1 MLDQEQHL
9 HTTVL
14 ISPRLVREVDT
25 SGDPCRMTNAT
36 HRYTL
41 WRIHNGRL
49 QGEVY
54 ESFLYLHVA
63 YNCAERNPY
72 GTPISLPIHSPFH
85 VFSSSQDDPMAI
97 PDSPRRRAWSRSY
110 DNHRAAPSLNVV
122 RVKSES
128 PELSMS
134 IHEYPS
140 SQPPQ
145 EHATVVSLTPNSS
158 QISLSQAHQMPA
170 KNAISQT
177 LPDSENSLQA
187 RRPSPLTGS
196 SITHPSWNR
205 GYHILRSVAQ
215 QRPSQTDPIE
225 TDDSLLQ
232 EQMPRDRLAKDHL
245 GPSLP
250 VTAITLDRAQVL
262 SPNNSTSD
270 PRNVKSTE
278 LGNSSNMRNEQLLA
292 PRIQSLGPSATHGAA
307 TSRPPLSTSALD
319 LQGHLPTLTA
329 PREDSPGQSVQ
340 VPLLESSDPRNSQD
354 LYLDIG
360 STPINDM
367 SASKAFA
374 TEHYPRDFQPK
385 TTTDFSATEAASSVQ
400 TPPVRTSILDQTSHV
415 DENPTPQLQTVE
427 VPVYISQTS
436 GDTELSRKNQLKST
450 PGPSAKS
457 TTVADAGAQF
467 GQELMASVDPSKKK
481 GDDAKLK
488 KAEQATRED
497 QHISHIEVAPS
508 KGGENTVQ
516 EENIAG
522 CTTVSGG
529 GTGQKQAR
537 PAVVDTPKKTSRATK
552 EAVSVG
558 GSDCKAPQESSV
570 SKTEISGRKTTPSSE
585 HVEGDRGTSRIEIGK
600 VITKTDRSAEEKRK
614 AEDKAKREADAVA
627 QFLAKEEKKRGSKR
641 KQSES
646 NLVLQLSETPASVQG
661 ARQTSST
668 GIQYSSSPNVGNESL
683 GKRSMTPLFPS
694 TGPSLVRPTK
704 SALRKSQSSTPR
716 SVSFND
722 DPIVPLGPLETAASK
737 WVEPKVESRKGAS
750 GTVKGSIATSK
761 KAIAKPISSQVEVG
775 QATPIKKGLKTSGA
789 KLGPQAGKQNTSAVA
804 TGLPKP
810 KTQTTLTVTRD
821 VKLKGRADGP
831 PKSPTPAMEKEEE
844 RASESGISASTF
856 YSDEENLPRGAKA
869 GPSKKRKLTY
879 SMKSAASSL
888 DIGSEE
894 KQPPHTTVSKAEVH
908 PSLPTARNVHGSHQN
923 STVRHPNISAS
934 NPKLQGKSSSPS
946 ISNQK
951 SNAIAV
957 AQVDSRQTSRS
968 RSPAQYI
975 SKTSRASSGS
985 ASDAGLGAEPRSADE
1000 STSESGSQYETGS
1013 DSEGASASASDS
1025 VETDSLMD
1033 SNEGT
1038 SLSNGV
1044 EKEDS
1049 KSSRS
1054 QSETSRQ
1061 PSNGK
1066 TLSVSSR
1073 SASQSRTDD
1082 EDTEKIARKLDQQL
1096 QQDARHS
1103 MRPPRQETT
1112 VPPAAK
1118 TGKPAPISSAKLGVS
1133 KFPSLTGLRGKVL
1146 KTDDNAD
1153 ASATQSPKTPL
1164 PSRITSKSG
1173 EQLQSQSD
1181 DDTSSSS
1188 SESEDETSSSD
1199 DPKSKANGHPSH
1211 ESAQKTTGPQPR
1223 RIPGYRTIEKRMF
1236 SDGTPTTK
1244 TCLTVSSVSRR
1255 VRGIS

>member
-1 MLDQEQHL
+1 
-9 HTTVL
+9 
-14 ISPRLVREVDT
+14 
-25 SGDPCRMTNAT
+25 
-36 HRYTL
+36 
-41 WRIHNGRL
+41 
-49 QGEVY
+49 
-54 ESFLYLHVA
+54 
-63 YNCAERNPY
+63 
-72 GTPISLPIHSPFH
+72 
-85 VFSSSQDDPMAI
+85 MAI
-97 PDSPRRRAWSRSY
+97 PDSPRRGAWSRSY
-110 DNHRAAPSLNVV
+110 DNPRAAPSLNVV
-122 RVKSES
+122 RAKSES

-170 KNAISQT
+170 KNAVSQT

-187 RRPSPLTGS
+187 RRPSPHTGS
-196 SITHPSWNR
+196 SITHPSSNR

-225 TDDSLLQ
+225 TDDSLSQ
-232 EQMPRDRLAKDHL
+232 EQMPRDRLAKHHL

-250 VTAITLDRAQVL
+250 VTAISLDRAQVL
-262 SPNNSTSD
+262 SPDNSTSD
-270 PRNVKSTE
+270 PGNVKSTE
-278 LGNSSNMRNEQLLA
+278 LGNSSNLRNEQSVA
-292 PRIQSLGPSATHGAA
+292 ARIQSLGPSAIHGAA
-307 TSRPPLSTSALD
+307 ASKPPLTTAID

-329 PREDSPGQSVQ
+329 PRRDSPGQSVQ
-340 VPLLESSDPRNSQD
+340 VPLLKSSDPRNSQD

-360 STPINDM
+360 STSFNDM

-374 TEHYPRDFQPK
+374 TGHYPRDFQPK

-427 VPVYISQTS
+427 IPMYISQTS
-436 GDTELSRKNQLKST
+436 GDTELSRKNQLNAT

-467 GQELMASVDPSKKK
+467 GHELMASVDPSKKE

-488 KAEQATRED
+488 RPEQATQED
-497 QHISHIEVAPS
+497 QHIGHIEDAPS
-508 KGGENTVQ
+508 KKKENAVQ
-516 EENIAG
+516 EENTAG

-529 GTGQKQAR
+529 STSQKQAR
-537 PAVVDTPKKTSRATK
+537 PAVVDTLKKKSRATK
-552 EAVSVG
+552 EAVSVD
-558 GSDCKAPQESSV
+558 GSDCKAPQKSSV
-570 SKTEISGRKTTPSSE
+570 SKTEISGRKITPSSE
-585 HVEGDRGTSRIEIGK
+585 HVEGDRGTNRIEIGK

-627 QFLAKEEKKRGSKR
+627 QFLAKEDKKSRSKR

-646 NLVLQLSETPASVQG
+646 NLALQLSETPASVQG

-668 GIQYSSSPNVGNESL
+668 GIQYSSSPNLGNESL

-694 TGPSLVRPTK
+694 TGLSLVRPTK

-761 KAIAKPISSQVEVG
+761 KAIAKPISSQVELG
-775 QATPIKKGLKTSGA
+775 QATPIKKDLKTSGA
-789 KLGPQAGKQNTSAVA
+789 KLGPQAGKHNTSAVA

-856 YSDEENLPRGAKA
+856 YSDEENLPRRAKA

-888 DIGSEE
+888 DTGSEE

-908 PSLPTARNVHGSHQN
+908 PSVAIAKSVHGSHQN

-934 NPKLQGKSSSPS
+934 DLKLQGKSSSPS

-951 SNAIAV
+951 SNATAV

-975 SKTSRASSGS
+975 SKTSRASSDS
-985 ASDAGLGAEPRSADE
+985 ASDAGLRAEPRSADE
-1000 STSESGSQYETGS
+1000 PTSESGSQYETGS

-1025 VETDSLMD
+1025 AETDSLID

-1044 EKEDS
+1044 EKEDH

-1054 QSETSRQ
+1054 QSETSHQ

-1066 TLSVSSR
+1066 TLSLSSR

-1082 EDTEKIARKLDQQL
+1082 EDTEKVARKLDQQL

-1103 MRPPRQETT
+1103 MRPSRQETT
-1112 VPPAAK
+1112 VPAAAK
-1118 TGKPAPISSAKLGVS
+1118 TGKPAPISSVKPGVS

-1146 KTDDNAD
+1146 MTEDNAD

-1164 PSRITSKSG
+1164 LSRITSKSG
-1173 EQLQSQSD
+1173 EQLQTQSD

-1244 TCLTVSSVSRR
+1244 ICLTVSSVSRR